1 MSEPISEQVIKKSL
15 PELIQA
21 FEQQYQ
27 TTVPETVDVTAQQVR
42 DAANGNKTEPIFI
55 VLDDDPTGTQSVANL
70 PVLTRWEQEDLRWA
84 FEQKAPA
91 IYVMTNSRSLSAED
105 ARQINKDVAEAALQ
119 VAAEQGIKVSFVSRS
134 DSTLRGHYPLE
145 PEVLAE
151 SVEKQNGQVDG
162 VIVVP
167 AFGDAGRI
175 TVGGVHYAGSA
186 RDGFIPVGESEFAK
200 DATFGYRHSDLAEW
214 VEEKT
219 GGATSAEQVIRIPLD
234 VLRAD
239 LAQVTT
245 KLLEAKNR
253 QPIIADIV
261 TEQDLRQLSLA
272 IIAAEAQGAH
282 FIYRVGPPFMR
293 ARIGQDVPA
302 PLDEQA
308 VAQART
314 ANTDVK
320 GGLIVVG
327 SHVPTTTRQLQA
339 LLAEGS
345 AQVVELDVRTVLSAD
360 RDTYLEATSAKVIE
374 LLRQDN
380 VVFHT
385 SRELVTGDTADESLA
400 IARDVSSALI
410 EVVNAVAHAVKPKFV
425 IAKGGI
431 TSSDV
436 ASRGLEMTRATV
448 IGPMQPGIISLW
460 QLGDGPA
467 AGVPYIVFAGN
478 VGDDQSLVHVAHVLS
493 HA

>member
-1 MSEPISEQVIKKSL
+1 MSEQNTKKSL
-15 PELIQA
+15 QELIRA
-21 FEQQYQ
+21 FEQERQ
-27 TTVPETVDVTAQQVR
+27 TTVPENFDVPAQQVR
-42 DAANGNKTEPIFI
+42 HAADGNQNEPVFI

-70 PVLTRWEQEDLRWA
+70 PVLTRWAQEDLQWA
-84 FEQKAPA
+84 FDQKAPA
-91 IYVMTNSRSLSAED
+91 IYVMTNSRSLAADDAE
-105 ARQINKDVAEAALQ
+105 RINKDVAEAALK
-119 VAAEQGIKVSFVSRS
+119 VASEKGIKVSFVSRS

-145 PEVLAE
+145 PEVLAD
-151 SVEKQNGQVDG
+151 SVEKQNGRVDG

-175 TVGGVHYAGSA
+175 TVGGVHYAGSE

-200 DATFGYRHSDLAEW
+200 DATFGYQHSDLAEW
-214 VEEKT
+214 IEEKT
-219 GGATSAEQVIRIPLD
+219 LGNTTKDQVIRISLD
-234 VLRAD
+234 VLRQD
-239 LAQVTT
+239 LGQVTSQ
-245 KLLEAKNR
+245 LLEAKDR
-253 QPIIADIV
+253 QSIIADIV
-261 TEQDLRQLSLA
+261 TEEDLRQLSLA

-293 ARIGQDVPA
+293 ARIGQEVPA

-308 VAQART
+308 VAQARIAPADT
-314 ANTDVK
+314 Q

-327 SHVPTTTRQLQA
+327 SHVPTTTRQLEA
-339 LLAEGS
+339 LLAEDS
-345 AQVVELDVRTVLSAD
+345 AQVVELDVRTVLSAE
-360 RDTYLEATSAKVIE
+360 REAYLEKTSAEVTE
-374 LLRQDN
+374 LLSQGN
-380 VVFHT
+380 VVLHT
-385 SRELVTGDTADESLA
+385 SRELVTGNTADESLA
-400 IARDVSSALI
+400 IARQVSSSLI
-410 EVVNAVAHAVKPKFV
+410 AVVNAVAHSVKPKFV

-478 VGDDQSLVHVAHVLS
+478 VGDDQSLVHVTNTLS

>member
-1 MSEPISEQVIKKSL
+1 MSKHSTKKTL
-15 PELIQA
+15 QELIQA
-21 FEQQYQ
+21 FEQQHQ
-27 TTVPETVDVTAQQVR
+27 TAVPENVEVSAQQVR
-42 DAANGNKTEPIFI
+42 NAAASNLSEPVFI

-70 PVLTRWEQEDLRWA
+70 PVLTRWEEEDLQWA
-84 FEQKAPA
+84 FEQNAPA
-91 IYVMTNSRSLSAED
+91 IYVMTNSRSLAAED
-105 ARQINKDVAEAALQ
+105 AEKINKDVAEAALK
-119 VAAEQGIKVSFVSRS
+119 VAAEKDIKVSFVSRS

-145 PEVLAE
+145 PEVLAD
-151 SVEKQNGQVDG
+151 SVEKQNGRVDG

-175 TVGGVHYAGSA
+175 TVGGVHYAGSE

-200 DATFGYRHSDLAEW
+200 DATFGYQHSDLAEW
-214 VEEKT
+214 IEEKT
-219 GGATSAEQVIRIPLD
+219 LGKTAKDQVIRIPLD
-234 VLRAD
+234 ALRQD
-239 LAQVTT
+239 LAQVTGQ
-245 KLLEAKNR
+245 LLTARDR

-261 TEQDLRQLSLA
+261 TEEDLRQLSLA
-272 IIAAEAQGAH
+272 IIAAESQGAH
-282 FIYRVGPPFMR
+282 FVYRVGPPFMR
-293 ARIGQDVPA
+293 ARIGQEIPA

-314 ANTDVK
+314 TPADTR

-327 SHVPTTTRQLQA
+327 SHVPTTTRQLEA
-339 LLAEGS
+339 LLAEDS
-345 AQVVELDVRTVLSAD
+345 AQVVELDVRTVLPAE
-360 RDTYLEATSAKVIE
+360 REAYLEQISAQVIAQ
-374 LLRQDN
+374 LAQGN
-380 VVFHT
+380 VVLHT
-385 SRELVTGDTADESLA
+385 SRELVTGATADESLA
-400 IARDVSSALI
+400 IARRVSSALI
-410 EVVNAVAHAVKPKFV
+410 AVVNAVAHSVKPKFV

-478 VGDDQSLVHVAHVLS
+478 VGDDQSLVHVTTTLS